1 MKNLHRIAFL
11 LFLSLFTFNAAL
23 QAQKKP
29 NWKKIKVLVYT
40 KNGKG
45 YVHDNIP
52 NAVAAIRKLSQEKGF
67 SVDVSED
74 PSVFS
79 EENLKQYH
87 FLLFP
92 STNNDVF
99 DTEAQRVAFR
109 RYIQA
114 GGGFVGLHSV
124 IGTER
129 NWTWFK
135 MMVGGSFVWHPKF
148 QPLQIK
154 VIDKGHPSVAGMP
167 AVWKKE
173 DETYFMKEMYPGIRV
188 VMAHTLSAMQPNEK
202 DAERMKTFTQTFAE
216 YYPAVWYQ
224 EFDGG
229 TIWITTLGH
238 NKSDYEDPLF
248 VNHILQGMNY
258 VASKV
263 GKIDYS
269 KSYATERDTP
279 LH

>member
-1 MKNLHRIAFL
+1 MKNFYRVALFL
-11 LFLSLFTFNAAL
+11 LCMFAFHPAT
-23 QAQKKP
+23 QAQKKV
-29 NWKKIKVLVYT
+29 NWKKVKVLVYT

-52 NAVAAIRKLSQEKGF
+52 SAVEAIRKLAGEKGF
-67 SVDVSED
+67 NVDVSDDAGVFTED
-74 PSVFS
+74 
-79 EENLKQYH
+79 NLKQYT

-135 MMVGGSFVWHPKF
+135 MMLGGSFVWHPKF
-148 QPLQIK
+148 QPLQIR
-154 VIDKGHPSVAGMP
+154 VIDKAHPSVAGMP
-167 AVWKKE
+167 SVWKKD

-188 VMAHTLSAMQPNEK
+188 VMAHNLSAMQPNEK
-202 DAERMKTFTQTFAE
+202 DAERMKTLAQTFGD
-216 YYPAVWYQ
+216 YYPAVWHQ
-224 EFDGG
+224 TFDGG

-238 NKSDYEDPLF
+238 NKSDYQDALF
-248 VNHILQGMNY
+248 LNHIYQGMAY
-258 VASKV
+258 VASNV
-263 GKIDYS
+263 EKIDYS

-279 LH
+279 IP